1 MRSPE
6 PHNILSN
13 QSIKKSNLDLCPI
26 NSEGHLV
33 SGSSCSTCLI
43 KKLSLFKDLNEKDLS
58 VLNEQRSVIQY
69 KSGEPI
75 YKQGA
80 RPAGLLCLSKGK
92 VKIIKDNINGSE
104 QIMSLKKPGEF
115 LGFSDLLNEDVHTS
129 SAIVLEDTV
138 VCCIPEHDFLNVVK
152 NNLSLASKIIKYL
165 AFELVNANQRMA
177 NITQKHMRARLAD
190 ALLYVNETYGVSPGS
205 QSLSVNLKRSDLGAL
220 SNMSTANAIRT
231 LSEFVKSELVE
242 VDGRQIEILNLPELR
257 KISLI
262 G

>member
-1 MRSPE
+1 MRKSE
-6 PHNILSN
+6 HQNTLSN
-13 QSIKKSNLDLCPI
+13 PNFKKSTLNSCPF
-26 NSEGHLV
+26 NSEGQQV
-33 SGSSCSTCLI
+33 PGTSCLTCMM
-43 KKLSLFKDLNEKDLS
+43 KKLSLFKDLDDQDLTI
-58 VLNEQRSVIQY
+58 LNQQRSVIQY
-69 KSGEPI
+69 KSGEHI

-80 RPAGLLCLSKGK
+80 RPAGLLCLSRGK
-92 VKIIKDNINGSE
+92 VKIIVDNINGSE
-104 QIMSLKKPGEF
+104 QIISLKKPGDF

-138 VCCIPEHDFLNVVK
+138 VCCIPENDFLSVVK
-152 NNLSLASKIIKYL
+152 KNLSLSSKIIKYL
-165 AFELVNANQRMA
+165 AFELVKANQRAA

-190 ALLYVNETYGVSPGS
+190 ALLYVNETYGVSTDKR
-205 QSLSVNLKRSDLGAL
+205 SLNVNLKRSDLGAL

-242 VDGRQIEILNLPELR
+242 VDRRKIEILNLPELQ